1 MASTCGKI
9 VLWMG
14 WWAFPVMTFAA
25 DIPANNHHLVSG
37 DSSISFSYIIQ
48 ILISFAAVIFFILFL
63 GWLMRKSGRFGV
75 SGNKTIKI
83 ISSLSLGMREKIV
96 VVNVEGINIVVGMAP
111 GQIRT
116 LHVLGDGP
124 AGKEADADTESRGFG
139 PILGKF
145 LK

>member
-1 MASTCGKI
+1 M
-9 VLWMG
+9 LWIG
-14 WWAFPVMTFAA
+14 WCVFPAMVYAA
-25 DIPANNHHLVSG
+25 DVPANNHHIVAG
-37 DSSISFSYIIQ
+37 DSPISFSYIVQ
-48 ILISFAAVIFFILFL
+48 ILFSFAAVIFFILFL

-75 SGNKTIKI
+75 SGNKNIRI

-116 LHVLGDGP
+116 LHVLGDGLV
-124 AGKEADADTESRGFG
+124 GKEKDADAEDRGFG
-139 PILGKF
+139 PILGKL